1 MGKKKNGNIEL
12 DGLRQGP
19 AKETNRPL
27 QSNEMACILMKLFPD
42 YVLPKSQCH
51 LKDNQGNVVKTKS
64 GHGAQPDFVLDNR
77 NILIEVDGQNRWNG
91 HYTCAKTCIED
102 LEKDETYRKYGWTVV
117 RIPAY
122 VQLDKEMVKFYFG
135 VDYCEDL
142 YPACHLHGFLHDGIS
157 LPADFCHL
165 GLERFYKE
173 MDSLPNAVRN
183 KILDTLKERIDG
195 FQKGGY
201 DSHSARL
208 MVLPENFKYDI

>member
-1 MGKKKNGNIEL
+1 MLKKQHI
-12 DGLRQGP
+12 
-19 AKETNRPL
+19 
-27 QSNEMACILMKLFPD
+27 
-42 YVLPKSQCH
+42 
-51 LKDNQGNVVKTKS
+51 VV
-64 GHGAQPDFVLDNR
+64 
-77 NILIEVDGQNRWNG
+77 EVDGQNHRVG
-91 HYTCAKTCIED
+91 HYTNAKTCIHD
-102 LEKDETYRKYGWTVV
+102 LAKDRLYKDLGWTVV

-142 YPACHLHGFLHDGIS
+142 YPACHLHGFLHDEIA

-195 FQKGGY
+195 FQKDGY